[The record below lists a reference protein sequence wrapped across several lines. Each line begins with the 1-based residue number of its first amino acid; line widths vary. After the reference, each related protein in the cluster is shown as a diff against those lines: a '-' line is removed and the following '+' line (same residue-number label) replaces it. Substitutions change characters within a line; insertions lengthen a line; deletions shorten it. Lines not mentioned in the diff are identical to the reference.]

1 MRASPVAFVLG
12 LAGTVVVIAACAAGA
27 VAGPLILLTNTWAE
41 VGAEDHR
48 FAITDDADGVAS
60 DRGTFTGTEFAD
72 QNDNVGT
79 PIDGDWSNGRVRM
92 TIYSNPAA
100 TWHATFHGENPDTL
114 VFTRSVSGTVH
125 TLRIFR

>member
-1 MRASPVAFVLG
+1 MRASPVAYVLG
-12 LAGTVVVIAACAAGA
+12 LAGTVAVVAACAAGA

-41 VGAEDHR
+41 IDAEDHR
-48 FAITDDADGVAS
+48 FAITDNTGGVAS

-72 QNDNVGT
+72 ENDLEGT

-92 TIYSNPAA
+92 TIYSNPAV
-100 TWHATFHGENPDTL
+100 TWHATFHRENPDTL
-114 VFTRSVSGTVH
+114 VFTRAVSGSQQ